1 MANSCIEY
9 GMKMTLNIDDGLLE
23 RVMAVTGAKT
33 KTEAIDLALKEMDR
47 RAQLI
52 EVLGRDHGMSSED
65 WKNAFHPEYDVET
78 ARAAEEPP
86 TYGRKPRPRR

>member
-1 MANSCIEY
+1 MDYSCIEY

-47 RAQLI
+47 RAQLV
-52 EVLGRDHGMSSED
+52 EVLGRDNGMTSED
-65 WKNAFHPEYDVET
+65 WKNAFDPEYDVET
-78 ARAAEEPP
+78 ARAAEEPS
-86 TYGRKPRPRR
+86 TYGRKPRSRR

>member
-1 MANSCIEY
+1 MY
-9 GMKMTLNIDDGLLE
+9 PVWMKMTLNIDDGLLE

-47 RAQLI
+47 RAQLV
-52 EVLGRDHGMSSED
+52 EVLGRDRGMTSED
-65 WKNAFHPEYDVET
+65 WKNAFRPEYDVET
-78 ARAAEEPP
+78 ARAAEEPA

>member
-1 MANSCIEY
+1 MY
-9 GMKMTLNIDDGLLE
+9 QVWMKMTLNIDDGLLE
-23 RVMAVTGAKT
+23 RVMAATGAKT

-52 EVLGRDHGMSSED
+52 EVLGGDHGMTSED
-65 WKNAFHPEYDVET
+65 WKNAFYPDYDVEAT
-78 ARAAEEPP
+78 RAAEEPP